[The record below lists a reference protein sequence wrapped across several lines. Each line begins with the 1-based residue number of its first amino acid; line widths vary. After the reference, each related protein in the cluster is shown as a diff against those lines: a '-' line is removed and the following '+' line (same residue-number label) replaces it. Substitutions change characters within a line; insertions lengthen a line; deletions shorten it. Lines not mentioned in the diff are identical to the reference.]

1 MRSEQ
6 HRSDELE
13 ALRSCR
19 GASRYETCM
28 YACNVDVVRR
38 NPWLRCIRPAKPP
51 CPYVYR

>member
-6 HRSDELE
+6 HSALCSDELE

-28 YACNVDVVRR
+28 YACNVDVIRR
-38 NPWLRCIRPAKPP
+38 LISGLGRHPALMPH
-51 CPYVYR
+51 